1 MGKVSKLCNNEFYFK
16 NSSLFSLN
24 IQADIAASLPKGD
37 SSASS
42 ATGAHVQ
49 QLKELMRQVEQ
60 TKKERTQVEEE
71 FKGATI
77 DMQSKFLQALAAEG
91 FLDNERIIN
100 SNIDEVYGPLRTQVA
115 EIVVNQQSLIEQI
128 QVRLVP

>member
-1 MGKVSKLCNNEFYFK
+1 MMN
-16 NSSLFSLN
+16 LFRFTILST

-37 SSASS
+37 SSSSS

-49 QLKELMRQVEQ
+49 KLQELMRQVEL
-60 TKKERTQVEEE
+60 TKKERVQVEEE

-91 FLDNERIIN
+91 FLDNERII
-100 SNIDEVYGPLRTQVA
+100 STNIDEIYGPLRTQVA
-115 EIVVNQQSLIEQI
+115 EIVKNQTTLIEQI
-128 QVRLVP
+128 QVGNFYWLIY